1 MNKASPSE
9 KPAKDQF
16 SIQFKSN
23 TQENPLDLDFKT
35 LENQSLKKENAK
47 LTETVSKLRKDLD
60 EKVVT
65 LKKFN

>member
-1 MNKASPSE
+1 MNKTSPSDE
-9 KPAKDQF
+9 PGKDQF

-23 TQENPLDLDFKT
+23 TQENPLDLNFKT

-60 EKVVT
+60 
-65 LKKFN
+65 

>member
-1 MNKASPSE
+1 MNKTSPSD
-9 KPAKDQF
+9 KPGKDQF